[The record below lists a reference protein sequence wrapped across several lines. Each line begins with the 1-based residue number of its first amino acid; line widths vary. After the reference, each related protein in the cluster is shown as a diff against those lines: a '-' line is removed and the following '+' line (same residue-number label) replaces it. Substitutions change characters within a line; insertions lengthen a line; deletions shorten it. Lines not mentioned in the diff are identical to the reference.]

1 MRAQFKIKDSLQ
13 ENRTFLSRAVI
24 LLFLV
29 IVLFAILLSRLA
41 YLQIETHKKYTA
53 LSLNNRVNLSVLP
66 PVRGLIYDNNGVV
79 LAQNNPSYTLELIPE
94 QIDNIE
100 KTLNA
105 LSKIIPINEK
115 DIERF
120 NRKRLRSKR
129 FRSIPLRSRLN
140 ESEVALFAVNRH
152 LFPGVEVHARL
163 LRHYP
168 FPEITSH
175 IVGYVGAINEKDL
188 KKIDPVNY
196 RETRFIGKTGI
207 ERSYENILHG
217 TVGYQQTEN
226 TAQGRSIKLLDKTPP
241 ITGQD
246 LTLNLDIKLQ
256 RIAYDA
262 LGEHTGS
269 VVAIDPTNGAIKVFV
284 SKPGFNSNLFVR
296 GISQKDYSALQQASN
311 KPLFDRTLQG
321 QYPPG
326 STLKPFLGLAGL
338 EANVIS
344 KNQSS
349 SCQGY
354 YQLPNQKHKY
364 RDWKKTG
371 HGATNLHDAIVQS
384 CDVYFYKLAHALEI
398 DNMHDFLEKFGFG
411 SPTGI
416 DLLGEKKGL
425 LPSQQWKKDKYGTS
439 WYPGETLIAGIGQ
452 GFNLTTP
459 LQLAHA
465 TSILANRGII
475 HKPSIVNKIEG
486 QAIQNTSKPTRGIS
500 LNKPNNWATII
511 TAMQDVVEGL
521 RGTARRIRSEHY
533 SIAGKTGTA
542 QVFGIKQE
550 EKYDEDTVAQHLKDH
565 ALFIAFAPVDKP
577 QLTIAVIVENG
588 GHGGSVAAPIARAV
602 FDKYF
607 ESL

>member
-1 MRAQFKIKDSLQ
+1 MKAKFKIKDSLQ
-13 ENRTFLSRAVI
+13 ENRTFLSRAVT
-24 LLFLV
+24 LLFFV

-53 LSLNNRVNLSVLP
+53 LSLNNRVKLSVLP

-100 KTLNA
+100 KTLEA
-105 LSKIIPINEK
+105 LSKIIPVNEK

-120 NRKRLRSKR
+120 NRKRLHSKR
-129 FRSIPLRSRLN
+129 FSSIPLRSRLN

-188 KKIDPVNY
+188 KKIDLVNY

-207 ERSYENILHG
+207 ERSYEDRLHG

-226 TAQGRSIKLLDKTPP
+226 TAQGRSIKLLDKIPP

-262 LGEHTGS
+262 LGDHTGS
-269 VVAIDPTNGAIKVFV
+269 VVGIDTANGAIKVFV

-296 GISQKDYSALQQASN
+296 GISQKDYSALQKASN
-311 KPLFDRTLQG
+311 KPLFDRSLRG

-338 EANVIS
+338 EAKVIS
-344 KNQSS
+344 KNQKKF
-349 SCQGY
+349 CPGY
-354 YQLPNQKHKY
+354 YQLPKQKHKY

-371 HGATNLHDAIVQS
+371 HGATNIHDAIVQS

-398 DNMHDFLEKFGFG
+398 DKMHDFLQLFGFG
-411 SPTGI
+411 LTTGI

-465 TSILANRGII
+465 TSILANKGIA
-475 HKPSIVNKIEG
+475 HKPSIVSKIEG
-486 QAIQNTSKPTRGIS
+486 NIVRDNIEPTTNLS
-500 LNKPNNWATII
+500 LNNPNNWGII
-511 TAMQDVVEGL
+511 IAAMQDVIEGL
-521 RGTARRIRSEHY
+521 RGTARRIKSKDY

-577 QLTIAVIVENG
+577 QLAIAVIVENG
-588 GHGGSVAAPIARAV
+588 GHGGSVAAPIARAI
-602 FDKYF
+602 FDEYF